1 MCILNGQIFLLKCY
15 VSCYDFIYRKMF
27 IGGLSWQTTPGKN
40 NPTIYIPNTVQNITS
55 INNTQSFLSIA
66 RLIFSVAQDELTFKK
81 EWLNRENMYFLLL
94 CLIYSSNVH
103 FCIVNIVLPY
113 TRIAIITS
121 FYDSLAFTMFAPI
134 IIIIV
139 VVVSIIILTYVQY

>member
-1 MCILNGQIFLLKCY
+1 M
-15 VSCYDFIYRKMF
+15 
-27 IGGLSWQTTPGKN
+27 
-40 NPTIYIPNTVQNITS
+40 
-55 INNTQSFLSIA
+55 
-66 RLIFSVAQDELTFKK
+66 LIFTVAQDELTFKK

-94 CLIYSSNVH
+94 WLIHSSNVH

-121 FYDSLAFTMFAPI
+121 FYDSLAFTMFALI

>member
-1 MCILNGQIFLLKCY
+1 M
-15 VSCYDFIYRKMF
+15 
-27 IGGLSWQTTPGKN
+27 
-40 NPTIYIPNTVQNITS
+40 
-55 INNTQSFLSIA
+55 
-66 RLIFSVAQDELTFKK
+66 LIFTVAQDELTFKK

-94 CLIYSSNVH
+94 WLIHSSNVH
-103 FCIVNIVLPY
+103 FCNVNIVPPY